1 MPPRAARSLS
11 REAILDAAFAIVDES
26 GATALTLRRL
36 GAALGVDHTAV
47 LRHFADKDEIV
58 LGLCERMLE
67 TALADFAP
75 TPDWRTT
82 LEALARQMRS
92 ACLRHPQV
100 AVLTA
105 NRVSRRPAELHG
117 ADLVV
122 QALLD
127 AGFDPPEAA
136 RVYRTVVDIA
146 LALSS
151 FQAAS
156 ATLGDQAREQEAEA
170 WRREYLTASPTH
182 YPALA
187 QAAPYLA
194 EVDED
199 VVFESALRLVL
210 DAVAARAAATHA

>member
-11 REAILDAAFAIVDES
+11 REAILDAAFAIVDEG

-127 AGFDPPEAA
+127 AGFDPPEQVGGDREIA
-136 RVYRTVVDIA
+136 RLGEPIA
-146 LALSS
+146 LLANAGVHPEDL
-151 FQAAS
+151 
-156 ATLGDQAREQEAEA
+156 LDHDDRGA
-170 WRREYLTASPTH
+170 WRSRGIGAIGLERTRAVKGGD
-182 YPALA
+182 
-187 QAAPYLA
+187 
-194 EVDED
+194 VDHRCLQ
-199 VVFESALRLVL
+199 LRS
-210 DAVAARAAATHA
+210 